1 MIKSINAR
9 AGEHDD
15 VEQADPQAGEH
26 EVHKIAGQHDDVE
39 QADHETAPGNKEEH
53 LEKQNSKIVHILQEA
68 MGNHQILTR
77 RNEKEIK
84 ARKKQE
90 KKGNGGRGNK

>member
-1 MIKSINAR
+1 MINSINAR

-15 VEQADPQAGEH
+15 VEQVDPQAGEH
-26 EVHKIAGQHDDVE
+26 DEVDKIAGQHDDVE
-39 QADHETAPGNKEEH
+39 QADHEAAPGNKEEH

-68 MGNHQILTR
+68 MGNQQILTR
-77 RNEKEIK
+77 RNDKEIK

-90 KKGNGGRGNK
+90 KRGTEVE